1 MDAAPGAVQGEDMK
15 SYPEEIMEI
24 IEKREGDMMKIDAKI
39 KRAKN
44 SRYYLIE
51 KVTLDVSYGEFNCIL
66 QGMKEIERSKR
77 FPQGLK
83 NYAERMRPQL
93 ERADRK
99 IREDIVEDMGMD
111 EEMSID
117 VNLLEDVM
125 AEICARYCKYPSIVD
140 EDTMNDMCD
149 ECPFERLGI

>member
-1 MDAAPGAVQGEDMK
+1 MK

-24 IEKREGDMMKIDAKI
+24 IENREGDMMEIDAKI

-44 SRYYLIE
+44 RRYYLVERI
-51 KVTLDVSYGEFNCIL
+51 TLDVSYGEFDCIL

-99 IREDIVEDMGMD
+99 IREDLPEIIDKDVEI
-111 EEMSID
+111 SID
-117 VNLLEDVM
+117 VNLLDEVM
-125 AEICARYCKYPSIVD
+125 AEICDRYCKYPSIVD